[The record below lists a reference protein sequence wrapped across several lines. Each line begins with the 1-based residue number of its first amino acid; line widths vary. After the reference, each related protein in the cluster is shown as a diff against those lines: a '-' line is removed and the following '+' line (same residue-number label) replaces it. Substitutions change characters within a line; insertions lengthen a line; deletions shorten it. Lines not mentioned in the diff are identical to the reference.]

1 MIKITRSLTTILP
14 IIALLPITAAATNTV
29 PDLKLQEEFEGRIYQ
44 VYKADG
50 ISWEQA
56 DTFATSVTIDGVVGH
71 LATITSEGEDAF
83 IDEQRVLAELPSP
96 EAWVGGTQTDGIGEP
111 GAGWMWI
118 NNEGPISTPDFPL
131 PSYSNWLPD
140 EPNDRNTEKFLAVG
154 LRGDFG
160 WNDEQALGNIGGFVV
175 EFDAATIINPQDC
188 QTAAG
193 CETTLGQLVEY
204 PAGSVPADAKIGVKT
219 YEFTDDMVN
228 RCGQTP
234 LVLFADDG
242 ILDNEVTIPPYLCG
256 SPKFLLVRV
265 EATGVDLGDGTGL
278 LVNEVLE
285 ALPSNLYECF
295 GPKGVNPPVD
305 LDPQHRDRVT
315 YQTTNP
321 AKMLETELGATEDP
335 MYDGSLSDVTFECG
349 SSRGKI
355 KSNSYFG
362 VGLSINFGTGYD
374 LATNPEGNRDA
385 FAQLTRY
392 KLVVLKA
399 AVLESKP
406 ALNRTF
412 GQKFGFYVLKS
423 LSKIAI
429 RQHDHHRYNAARRTV
444 RFIEFFAEN
453 LSYDDVPDENYRG
466 EHLMRVSNIE
476 FMYTDSVN

>member
-1 MIKITRSLTTILP
+1 MIKRTMILTMILP
-14 IIALLPITAAATNTV
+14 IIALLPVTATATPTPV
-29 PDLKLQEEFEGRIYQ
+29 LESEVAFEGRIYQ
-44 VYKADG
+44 VYEADG

-56 DTFATSVTIDGVVGH
+56 DIFATSVTIDGVVGH

-96 EAWVGGTQTDGIGEP
+96 EAWVGGQQMGASPEP
-111 GAGWMWI
+111 GEGWMWI
-118 NNEGPISTPDFPL
+118 NNEGPISTSSAPL
-131 PSYSNWLPD
+131 PSYSNWLSN
-140 EPNDRNTEKFLAVG
+140 EPNDQNTETFLAVG
-154 LRGDFG
+154 LRGHFG

-175 EFDAATIINPQDC
+175 EFDAATIIDPTSC
-188 QTAAG
+188 QTTDG
-193 CETTLGQLVEY
+193 CETTAGQVVEY
-204 PAGSVPADAKIGVKT
+204 PEGSVEENAEIGVKT
-219 YEFTDDMVN
+219 YEFTDDLVD
-228 RCGQTP
+228 RCGQVP
-234 LVLFADDG
+234 LVLFAADG
-242 ILDNEVTIPPYLCG
+242 IPDNEVTIPPYLCG
-256 SPKFLLVRV
+256 SPQFLLVRV
-265 EATGVDLGDGTGL
+265 EASGVDLGDGTGL
-278 LVNEVLE
+278 LENEVLQ

-321 AKMLETELGATEDP
+321 AKMLETELGIYTNP

-412 GQKFGFYVLKS
+412 GQKIGFYILKS
-423 LSKIAI
+423 LSRIAI
-429 RQHDHHRYNAARRTV
+429 RQHDRENYSAALRTV

-453 LSYDDVPDENYRG
+453 LGYDDVPDENYRG
-466 EHLMRVSNIE
+466 EHLMRVSNIA